1 MVQTGGNKVIFP
13 TWKAL
18 KNIFFASV
26 ILWDAWMQ
34 NLSAVAVSRE
44 RFMHVCADPAV
55 LIW

>member
-18 KNIFFASV
+18 KKNFFPSV
-26 ILWDAWMQ
+26 ILWDAWTQ